1 MSTVTV
7 FGAGAWGST
16 MAQVLNDAG
25 NDVLLWG
32 RSEDVIAEINSAHT
46 NKKYLGSHELPLS
59 LKATTDLAQAFAH
72 SHIYVLAIPAQQL
85 RVTLQEWKPFF
96 SSDSIIVSTLK
107 GIEISTQMRMTEV
120 IEDVLGPHAIALI
133 TGPNLADE
141 LVLRQPAGAVAAA
154 PTQELADQMRDL
166 FRTPYYRVYTDEL
179 VLRQPAGAVAA
190 APTQELADQM
200 RDLFRTPYYRVY
212 TSVDVMGCELAG
224 AIKSV
229 IALAVGISIGMGFGE
244 NTQAM
249 LITRGLNEVARLCA
263 AHGSDPLSAAGLAG
277 MGDLVASCGSP
288 LSRNRTFGEVLGRTG
303 SMAQASEQ
311 VAKTVEGV
319 ASAGAVAEIA
329 HRVGI
334 EVPVIEAVGEIVS
347 EQLTPAAALQKLM
360 EITTKAENFIR

>member
-1 MSTVTV
+1 MSKVTV

-16 MAQVLNDAG
+16 MAQVLSDAG
-25 NDVLLWG
+25 NEVLLWG
-32 RSEDVIAEINSAHT
+32 RSAEVIAEINSSHT
-46 NKKYLGSHELPLS
+46 NKKYLQSHQLPDAII
-59 LKATTDLAQAFAH
+59 ATTNLDEAFNF
-72 SHIYVLAIPAQQL
+72 SQIYILAIPAQQL
-85 RVTLQEWKPFF
+85 RTTLQQWKSYFGAECV
-96 SSDSIIVSTLK
+96 IVSTLK
-107 GIEISTQMRMTEV
+107 GIEISTQFRMTEV
-120 IEDVLGPHAIALI
+120 IADVLGPHKVAII

-141 LVLRQPAGAVAAA
+141 LVLRQPAGAVVAA
-154 PTQELADQMRDL
+154 PTIELAEEI
-166 FRTPYYRVYTDEL
+166 RV
-179 VLRQPAGAVAA
+179 
-190 APTQELADQM
+190 
-200 RDLFRTPYYRVY
+200 LFRTPYYRVY
-212 TSVDVMGCELAG
+212 TSIDVMGCELAG

-288 LSRNRTFGEVLGRTG
+288 LSRNRTFGEALGRTG
-303 SMAQASEQ
+303 SMAQARDN

-334 EVPVIEAVGEIVS
+334 EVPVIEAVGDIVS
-347 EQLTPAAALQKLM
+347 EQLTPEAAFQRLM

>member
-1 MSTVTV
+1 MTKVTV

-16 MAQVLNDAG
+16 MAQVLSDAG

-32 RSEDVIAEINSAHT
+32 RSVDVIDEINGSHT
-46 NKKYLGSHELPLS
+46 NRKYLQNHILPSALS
-59 LKATTDLAQAFAH
+59 ATTELKTAFEH
-72 SHIYVLAIPAQQL
+72 SQIYVLAIPAQQL
-85 RVTLQEWKPFF
+85 RTTLQEWKPLF
-96 SSDSIIVSTLK
+96 SPSVTIVSTLK

-120 IEDVLGPHAIALI
+120 IEDVLGPHKVAII

-154 PTQELADQMRDL
+154 ATTELAES
-166 FRTPYYRVYTDEL
+166 T
-179 VLRQPAGAVAA
+179 
-190 APTQELADQM
+190 

-212 TSVDVMGCELAG
+212 TSTDVMGCELSG

-288 LSRNRTFGEVLGRTG
+288 LSRNRTFGEVVGRSG
-303 SMAQASEQ
+303 SMAVARTE

-319 ASAGAVAEIA
+319 ASAGAVVEIA
-329 HRVGI
+329 HRVGV
-334 EVPVIEAVGEIVS
+334 EVPVIEAVAEIVS
-347 EQLTPAAALQKLM
+347 EQLSPDAALQKLM

>member
-1 MSTVTV
+1 
-7 FGAGAWGST
+7 

-32 RSEDVIAEINSAHT
+32 RSEDVIAEINSTHT

-59 LKATTDLAQAFAH
+59 LQATTDLAQAFAH
-72 SHIYVLAIPAQQL
+72 SRIYVLAIPAQQL
-85 RVTLQEWKPFF
+85 RATLQEWKPFF
-96 SSDSIIVSTLK
+96 STDSIIVSTLK

-120 IEDVLGPHAIALI
+120 IEDVLGPHAIAII

-154 PTQELADQMRDL
+154 A
-166 FRTPYYRVYTDEL
+166 
-179 VLRQPAGAVAA
+179 
-190 APTQELADQM
+190 TQELADQM

-303 SMAQASEQ
+303 SMAQAREQ

>member
-1 MSTVTV
+1 
-7 FGAGAWGST
+7 
-16 MAQVLNDAG
+16 MAQVLSDAG

-32 RSEDVIAEINSAHT
+32 RSKDVIAEINSAHT
-46 NKKYLGSHELPLS
+46 NKKYLGKHELPLS
-59 LKATTDLAQAFAH
+59 LQATTDLAQAFAH

-85 RVTLQEWKPFF
+85 RLTLEEWKPHF
-96 SSDSIIVSTLK
+96 STDSIIVSTLK

-120 IEDVLGPHAIALI
+120 IQDVLGPRPIAII

-154 PTQELADQMRDL
+154 ATQELADR
-166 FRTPYYRVYTDEL
+166 
-179 VLRQPAGAVAA
+179 
-190 APTQELADQM
+190 M

-303 SMAQASEQ
+303 SMAQAREQ

>member
-1 MSTVTV
+1 MAHKVTV

-16 MAQVLNDAG
+16 MGQVLHDAG

-32 RSEDVIAEINSAHT
+32 RSEDVVAEINSTHT
-46 NKKYLGSHELPLS
+46 NQKYLDGHVLPKELRATSDVKEAFSHS
-59 LKATTDLAQAFAH
+59 Y
-72 SHIYVLAIPAQQL
+72 IYVLAIPAQQL
-85 RVTLQEWKPFF
+85 RSMLGEWKPLVAQEA
-96 SSDSIIVSTLK
+96 IVVSTLK
-107 GIEISTQMRMTEV
+107 GIEISTQMRMTEIITEMWGISKV
-120 IEDVLGPHAIALI
+120 GVI

-154 PTQELADQMRDL
+154 ATQDLADLIREL
-166 FRTPYYRVYTDEL
+166 FRTPYYRT
-179 VLRQPAGAVAA
+179 
-190 APTQELADQM
+190 
-200 RDLFRTPYYRVY
+200 Y
-212 TSVDVMGCELAG
+212 TSTDVMGCELAG

-229 IALAVGISIGMGFGE
+229 IALSVGISIGMGFGE

-263 AHGSDPLSAAGLAG
+263 AHGSDPLTAAGLAG

-303 SMAQASEQ
+303 SIEITRQQ

-319 ASAGAVAEIA
+319 ASAGAVVEIA
-329 HRVGI
+329 HRVGV
-334 EVPVIEAVGEIVS
+334 EVPVIESVADIVNGA
-347 EQLTPAAALQKLM
+347 LTPEQALQRLM

>member
-1 MSTVTV
+1 MSKVTV

-16 MAQVLNDAG
+16 MAQVLSDAG
-25 NDVLLWG
+25 NEVLLWG
-32 RSEDVIAEINSAHT
+32 RSEDVIAEINNSHT
-46 NKKYLGSHELPLS
+46 NTKYLDSHVLPSDIQATSDLS
-59 LKATTDLAQAFAH
+59 AAF
-72 SHIYVLAIPAQQL
+72 SYSQLYILAIPAQQL
-85 RVTLQEWKPFF
+85 RTTLQEWKSYFG
-96 SSDSIIVSTLK
+96 DHCTIVSTLK
-107 GIEISTQMRMTEV
+107 GIEVSTQMRMTEV
-120 IEDVLGPHAIALI
+120 IEDVLGPRKIAII

-154 PTQELADQMRDL
+154 QSIELA
-166 FRTPYYRVYTDEL
+166 ESI
-179 VLRQPAGAVAA
+179 
-190 APTQELADQM
+190 

-212 TSVDVMGCELAG
+212 TSIDLMGCELAG

-229 IALAVGISIGMGFGE
+229 IALAVGISIGMGYGE

-288 LSRNRTFGEVLGRTG
+288 LSRNRTFGEAVGRSG
-303 SMAQASEQ
+303 SMSMARAE

-319 ASAGAVAEIA
+319 ASAGAVVEIA
-329 HRVGI
+329 HRVGV
-334 EVPVIEAVGEIVS
+334 EVPVIEAVAEIVS
-347 EQLTPAAALQKLM
+347 EQLSPAAALQKLM

>member
-1 MSTVTV
+1 MSERVTV

-16 MAQVLNDAG
+16 MAQVLHDAG

-32 RSEDVIAEINSAHT
+32 RSNEVVDEINTRHT
-46 NKKYLGSHELPLS
+46 NTKYLDHHVLPEG
-59 LKATTDLAQAFAH
+59 LKASSDIKEAFDHA
-72 SHIYVLAIPAQQL
+72 STYVLAIPAQQL
-85 RVTLQEWKPFF
+85 RAMLEEWRSYISP
-96 SSDSIIVSTLK
+96 DAVVISTLK
-107 GIEISTQMRMTEV
+107 GIEISTQMRMTEI
-120 IEDVLGPHAIALI
+120 IEQMWGVKKVGVI

-154 PTQELADQMRDL
+154 STQELADYIREL
-166 FRTPYYRVYTDEL
+166 FRTPYYRT
-179 VLRQPAGAVAA
+179 
-190 APTQELADQM
+190 
-200 RDLFRTPYYRVY
+200 Y
-212 TSVDVMGCELAG
+212 TSTDVMGCELAG

-229 IALAVGISIGMGFGE
+229 IALSVGISIGMGFGE

-263 AHGSDPLSAAGLAG
+263 AHGSDPLTAAGLAG

-288 LSRNRTFGEVLGRTG
+288 LSRNRTFGEILGSSG
-303 SMAQASEQ
+303 SMAVAREK

-319 ASAGAVAEIA
+319 ASAGAVVEIA

-334 EVPVIEAVGEIVS
+334 EVPVIESVADIVNGS
-347 EQLTPAAALQKLM
+347 LTPEQALQRLM

>member
-16 MAQVLNDAG
+16 MAQVLSDAG

-46 NKKYLGSHELPLS
+46 NKKYLGSHELPPS
-59 LKATTDLAQAFAH
+59 LQATTDLEQAFAH
-72 SHIYVLAIPAQQL
+72 SRIYVLAIPAQQL
-85 RVTLQEWKPFF
+85 RLTLQEWKSFF

-120 IEDVLGPHAIALI
+120 IEDVLGPRSIAII

-154 PTQELADQMRDL
+154 A
-166 FRTPYYRVYTDEL
+166 
-179 VLRQPAGAVAA
+179 
-190 APTQELADQM
+190 TQELADQM

-263 AHGSDPLSAAGLAG
+263 AHGADPLSAAGLAG

-329 HRVGI
+329 HRVGV

>member
-1 MSTVTV
+1 MSKVTV

-16 MAQVLNDAG
+16 MAQVLSDAG
-25 NDVLLWG
+25 NEVLLWG
-32 RSEDVIAEINSAHT
+32 RSAEVITEINGSHT
-46 NKKYLGSHELPLS
+46 NTKYLASHTLPENI
-59 LKATTDLAQAFAH
+59 KATTDLKAAFDF
-72 SHIYVLAIPAQQL
+72 SGTYVLAIPAQQL
-85 RVTLQEWKPFF
+85 RVTLQEWKSYFPA
-96 SSDSIIVSTLK
+96 DSVIVSTLK

-120 IEDVLGPHAIALI
+120 IEDVLGPHKIAII

-154 PTQELADQMRDL
+154 PTLELA
-166 FRTPYYRVYTDEL
+166 ESI
-179 VLRQPAGAVAA
+179 
-190 APTQELADQM
+190 

-212 TSVDVMGCELAG
+212 TSIDVMGCELSG

-288 LSRNRTFGEVLGRTG
+288 LSRNRTFGEVVGRTG
-303 SMAQASEQ
+303 SMEQARKE

-319 ASAGAVAEIA
+319 ASAGAVVEIA
-329 HRVGI
+329 HRVGV

-347 EQLTPAAALQKLM
+347 EQLSPAAALQKLM

>member
-1 MSTVTV
+1 MSKVTV

-16 MAQVLNDAG
+16 MAQVLSDAG
-25 NDVLLWG
+25 NEVLLWG
-32 RSEDVIAEINSAHT
+32 RSAEVISEINSSHT
-46 NKKYLGSHELPLS
+46 NRKYLQGHVLPDAIV
-59 LKATTDLAQAFAH
+59 ATTELTEAFNF
-72 SHIYVLAIPAQQL
+72 SDIYILAIPAQQL
-85 RVTLQEWKPFF
+85 RSTLQDWKGHFGK
-96 SSDSIIVSTLK
+96 DCTIVSTLK

-120 IEDVLGPHAIALI
+120 IADVLGSHRVAII

-141 LVLRQPAGAVAAA
+141 LVLRQPAGAVVAA
-154 PTQELADQMRDL
+154 PTIELAEQI
-166 FRTPYYRVYTDEL
+166 
-179 VLRQPAGAVAA
+179 
-190 APTQELADQM
+190 

-212 TSVDVMGCELAG
+212 TSIDVMGCELAG

-263 AHGSDPLSAAGLAG
+263 VHGSDPLSAAGLAG

-303 SMAQASEQ
+303 SMAKARAE

-319 ASAGAVAEIA
+319 ASAGAVGEIA

-334 EVPVIEAVGEIVS
+334 EVPVIEAVGDIVS
-347 EQLTPAAALQKLM
+347 EQLTPEAAFQKLM

>member
-1 MSTVTV
+1 MSKVTV

-16 MAQVLNDAG
+16 MAQVLCDAG

-32 RSEDVIAEINSAHT
+32 RSENVIAEINATHT
-46 NKKYLGSHELPLS
+46 NAKYLGAHILPQTLS
-59 LKATTDLAQAFAH
+59 ASTNLQQAFDF
-72 SHIYVLAIPAQQL
+72 SDVYVLAIPAQQL
-85 RVTLQEWKPFF
+85 RTTLQEWKTFF
-96 SSDSIIVSTLK
+96 KPSSIIVSTLK

-120 IEDVLGPHAIALI
+120 IEDVLGGQRIAII

-154 PTQELADQMRDL
+154 PTIELAEMI
-166 FRTPYYRVYTDEL
+166 
-179 VLRQPAGAVAA
+179 
-190 APTQELADQM
+190 

-212 TSVDVMGCELAG
+212 TSVDVMGCELSG

-229 IALAVGISIGMGFGE
+229 IALAVGISIGMGYGE

-288 LSRNRTFGEVLGRTG
+288 LSRNRTFGEVVGRTG
-303 SMAQASEQ
+303 SMAIAREE

-319 ASAGAVAEIA
+319 ASAGAVVEIA
-329 HRVGI
+329 HRVGV

-347 EQLTPAAALQKLM
+347 EQLTPEAALQKLM

>member
-1 MSTVTV
+1 MSERVTV

-16 MAQVLNDAG
+16 MAQVLHDAG

-32 RSEDVIAEINSAHT
+32 RSNEVVDEINTRHT
-46 NKKYLGSHELPLS
+46 NTKYLDHHVLPEG
-59 LKATTDLAQAFAH
+59 LKASSDTEEAFDHAPT
-72 SHIYVLAIPAQQL
+72 YVLAIPAQQL
-85 RVTLQEWKPFF
+85 RAMLEEWRSYISP
-96 SSDSIIVSTLK
+96 DAVVISTLK
-107 GIEISTQMRMTEV
+107 GIEISTQMRMTEI
-120 IEDVLGPHAIALI
+120 IEQMWGVKKVGVI

-154 PTQELADQMRDL
+154 STQELADYIREL
-166 FRTPYYRVYTDEL
+166 FRTPYYRT
-179 VLRQPAGAVAA
+179 
-190 APTQELADQM
+190 
-200 RDLFRTPYYRVY
+200 Y
-212 TSVDVMGCELAG
+212 TSTDVMGCELAG

-229 IALAVGISIGMGFGE
+229 IALSVGISIGMGFGE

-263 AHGSDPLSAAGLAG
+263 AHGSDPLTAAGLAG

-288 LSRNRTFGEVLGRTG
+288 LSRNRTFGEILGSSG
-303 SMAQASEQ
+303 SMAVAREK

-319 ASAGAVAEIA
+319 ASAGAVVEIA

-334 EVPVIEAVGEIVS
+334 EVPVIESVADIVNGS
-347 EQLTPAAALQKLM
+347 LTPEQALQRLM